1 VSPRTAV
8 ASQQIR
14 DARRDAILAAARRVF
29 ARNGLAATRTSDIAA
44 EARISQGLLYHYF
57 PTKEDLFTEI
67 VEAAMRETVAL
78 TTRAA
83 QAPGQAWA
91 RLEQLCEQMRAG
103 VLQYPEYP
111 LVILQAYTS
120 EAVPQ
125 KARSAI
131 QAYGQQVFAALIAL
145 VSQGQADGTVVSGD
159 PVELTVAFTA
169 CIQGLA
175 LSRLQADHETPTL
188 PSAQTLLRLLRA

>member
-1 VSPRTAV
+1 MSPRTAI

-14 DARRDAILAAARRVF
+14 DARRDAIVAAARRVF

-83 QAPGQAWA
+83 QAPGQAWV
-91 RLEQLCEQMRAG
+91 RLQDLCEQMRDG
-103 VLQYPEYP
+103 VLEYPEYP
-111 LVILQAYTS
+111 LVILQAHTS
-120 EAVPQ
+120 DAVPQ
-125 KARSAI
+125 KARSVI
-131 QAYGQQVFAALIAL
+131 QTLGQYTFEALVAL
-145 VSQGQADGTVVSGD
+145 VSQAQAEGTVVRGD
-159 PVELTVAFTA
+159 PVELTIAFTA

-175 LSRLQADHETPTL
+175 LSRLQSANETPTL
-188 PSAQTLLRLLRA
+188 PTAQTLLRLLRA